1 MIRKILLSSR
11 PSFPARLLP
20 LLLAFILTL
29 AAISGALLLVS
40 PEQRAYAAVEG
51 KKLIYDEA
59 GLLTDEEIAE
69 LNALANKLG
78 AEQETDM
85 IVWTTS
91 NPEGGDVKK
100 LTQDFYDDKGPGYDK
115 QHGNAVILT
124 VDMKNRE
131 IYLAGFYKAK
141 TYLDDGRLDKIRDRI
156 TPSLTDGMYSRAFK
170 MYIETAHRYM
180 KFEPGVNPDN
190 IFFNVGFQLVV
201 SAAIGA
207 LIVGAMLRN
216 SGGRV
221 TVGSQTYED
230 SNSSGLL
237 EHYDHHVNTTVTKRK
252 IEKPSSGGGGGGGFG
267 GGGTTGGGHSHSGS
281 RGSF

>member
-1 MIRKILLSSR
+1 MV
-11 PSFPARLLP
+11 
-20 LLLAFILTL
+20 
-29 AAISGALLLVS
+29 AAMPGALLIVS
-40 PEQRAYAAVEG
+40 PDQKVSAAVEE

-78 AEQETDM
+78 AERETDI

-124 VDMKNRE
+124 VEMYNRE
-131 IYLAGFYKAK
+131 IYLAGFYKAE
-141 TYLDDGRLDKIRDRI
+141 TYLDNGRLDKIRDRI
-156 TPSLTDGMYSRAFK
+156 TPSLTNQNYIGAFK
-170 MYIETAHRYM
+170 NYIETAHRYM
-180 KFEPGVNPDN
+180 GFEPDVNPDN
-190 IFFNVGFQLVV
+190 ILFNGVFQLVV
-201 SAAIGA
+201 SAVIGGV
-207 LIVGAMLRN
+207 IVGIMLSN

-221 TVGSQTYED
+221 TVGSHTYQD
-230 SNSSGLL
+230 ANSSGLL

-252 IEKPSSGGGGGGGFG
+252 IERPSSGGGGGGGG
-267 GGGTTGGGHSHSGS
+267 GRTGGGHSHSGS